1 MFSRSGSVWDILHGY
16 SLYHQKY
23 VYFYEKYILPGF
35 FRNFFVS
42 NFSILVVPL
51 SNYNNIKPW
60 QREEGGLSSSGHMNL
75 NSRPTSANQP
85 TPLGAHGWKSRCNHS
100 FFAVGRGPPS
110 AGACIMPVVFPAE
123 ENPCVH
129 QDFAEPFQTVMCEL
143 TLGAPGHPL

>member
-1 MFSRSGSVWDILHGY
+1 MCNPSE
-16 SLYHQKY
+16 
-23 VYFYEKYILPGF
+23 EKNVLLMAE
-35 FRNFFVS
+35 NF
-42 NFSILVVPL
+42 IYL
-51 SNYNNIKPW
+51 SPREPISQCLKKNQLINNIKPW

-143 TLGAPGHPL
+143 TLGAPGHPLRELAPLMPKKVEP